1 MLCKKRVSLYIIW
14 IHAAFLKVLERLHID
29 RIISGSYFRVEHSRT
44 LLVPVPLVDLRG
56 PHGEEGGHAA
66 DLGRRPEG
74 VPLELMSEYGLL
86 EGSQLGL
93 LLLFLNF
100 LRLHRHWIRLI
111 FGLWIVFLKLHAMVG
126 GLLFFDHVM
135 MHTFRVA
142 LYAAARVRRPLA
154 LFSRTFREKRL
165 ING

>member
-1 MLCKKRVSLYIIW
+1 M
-14 IHAAFLKVLERLHID
+14 
-29 RIISGSYFRVEHSRT
+29 
-44 LLVPVPLVDLRG
+44 VPVPLVDLRG

-111 FGLWIVFLKLHAMVG
+111 FGL
-126 GLLFFDHVM
+126 
-135 MHTFRVA
+135 
-142 LYAAARVRRPLA
+142 
-154 LFSRTFREKRL
+154 
-165 ING
+165 